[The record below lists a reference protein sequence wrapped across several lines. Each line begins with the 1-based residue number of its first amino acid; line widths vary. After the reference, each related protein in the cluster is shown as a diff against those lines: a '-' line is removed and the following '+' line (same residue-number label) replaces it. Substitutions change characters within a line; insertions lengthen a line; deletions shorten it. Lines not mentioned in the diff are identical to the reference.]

1 MDEAGQDGRVRVGMD
16 ARELKE
22 INPEEPDE

>member
-22 INPEEPDE
+22 ISPTEPDE